1 MTGVP
6 LTRLSSE
13 DAVRLLQMENEL
25 HKRSSARTRRSRQ
38 IAKAVRR
45 SRSGLKDPKRPTG
58 CFLSPARPASGKTLL
73 AKALA
78 EFMFGDEEA
87 LVQIDMS
94 EYMEKH
100 NVSRLIGAPPG
111 YVGYEEGGQLTEK
124 IRRRPYSVVLLD
136 EIEKAHPDVFNML
149 LQIMEEGHL
158 TDSFGRKVDFR
169 NVVLIMTTNAGA
181 DVINQGD
188 VFGFAKQDDETSYE
202 KMKERLK
209 HVIEREFKPEFI
221 GRIDEVVVFRKL
233 TRDDLKHIVDI
244 ELSKVYARLAERGL
258 KLELTDEARE
268 FIIDKGGDT
277 DYGARPLRRSVS
289 TYIEDPLS
297 EEGTNAAE
305 GELVGAGSGS
315 EKESTPPVG

>member
-1 MTGVP
+1 
-6 LTRLSSE
+6 
-13 DAVRLLQMENEL
+13 
-25 HKRSSARTRRSRQ
+25 
-38 IAKAVRR
+38 
-45 SRSGLKDPKRPTG
+45 
-58 CFLSPARPASGKTLL
+58 
-73 AKALA
+73 
-78 EFMFGDEEA
+78 
-87 LVQIDMS
+87 
-94 EYMEKH
+94 
-100 NVSRLIGAPPG
+100 
-111 YVGYEEGGQLTEK
+111 
-124 IRRRPYSVVLLD
+124 VLLD

-188 VFGFAKQDDETSYE
+188 VFGFGKRDEESNYE

-221 GRIDEVVVFRKL
+221 GRLDEIVVFRKL
-233 TRDDLKHIVDI
+233 GRDDLKKIVDI
-244 ELSKVYARLAERGL
+244 ELSKVYNRLAERGL

-268 FIIDKGGDT
+268 FIIDRGGDT

-297 EEGTNAAE
+297 EELLRGAFEGKSRILVTVKEVADQKQLDFVGTGAGE
-305 GELVGAGSGS
+305 GELVGAGTD
-315 EKESTPPVG
+315 KESAPPSAS

>member
-1 MTGVP
+1 
-6 LTRLSSE
+6 
-13 DAVRLLQMENEL
+13 
-25 HKRSSARTRRSRQ
+25 
-38 IAKAVRR
+38 
-45 SRSGLKDPKRPTG
+45 
-58 CFLSPARPASGKTLL
+58 
-73 AKALA
+73 
-78 EFMFGDEEA
+78 MFGDEEA

-188 VFGFAKQDDETSYE
+188 VFGFGKRDEESNYE

-221 GRIDEVVVFRKL
+221 GRLDEIVVFRKL
-233 TRDDLKHIVDI
+233 TRDDLKKIVDI
-244 ELSKVYARLAERGL
+244 ELSKVYNRLAERGL

-268 FIIDKGGDT
+268 FIIDRGGDT

-297 EEGTNAAE
+297 EELLRGAFEGKSRILVTVKEVADQKQLDFVGTGAGE
-305 GELVGAGSGS
+305 GELVGAGTD
-315 EKESTPPVG
+315 KESAPPSAS